1 MKREVDVLSH
11 LPKFIQ
17 KYQEPTA
24 ALEAENPEF
33 TLIWE
38 AAERILYNHY
48 ISTAD
53 EYGIGRF
60 EKMLEI
66 YPTAEETLESR
77 RSRVQSRWN
86 STLPYTIR
94 KLIERLQAIC
104 EDTDF
109 MLQNDFE
116 DGYTLALN
124 TSLEGFGKVNQIE
137 EVIATM
143 APCNIRVVG
152 KNEIDLTAKGQG
164 YFTGVVSF
172 SEIITIL
179 DERRE

>member
-1 MKREVDVLSH
+1 MNREVDILSH
-11 LPKFIQ
+11 LPNFME
-17 KYQEPTA
+17 KYQEPAA
-24 ALEAENPEF
+24 ALKAENPEF
-33 TLIWE
+33 TLLWD
-38 AAERILYNHY
+38 AADKILSNHY

-66 YPTAEETLESR
+66 YPTAEDTLESR
-77 RSRVQSRWN
+77 RSKVQNRWN

-94 KLIERLQAIC
+94 KLIERLQVIC

-124 TSLEGFGKVNQIE
+124 TNLEGFGKVNQIE
-137 EVIATM
+137 EVIAAM
-143 APCNIRVVG
+143 APCNIRVIG
-152 KNEIDLTAKGQG
+152 KNEIGLTAEGQS

-172 SEIITIL
+172 SEVITIL
-179 DERRE
+179 DERRA